1 MYTTAFK
8 KLTSGSA
15 RSYKEASQWLPGGVS
30 ANIKYFSPYPLVMK
44 RADGPYLFD
53 IDGNRYIDYNLSYG
67 ALILGHGHPVITQVI
82 QSQIHELGTSAF
94 GTPHLLEQEMA
105 KLLVQLYPGIEKVRY
120 THSGMEA
127 ALLAIRLATAWTG
140 KKKIAKF
147 EGHYHGSFDQV
158 LVSVNPSQRSLHQ
171 APVATADSYGMP
183 DEIMKNTLVLPFND
197 IEQTRAILQ
206 KHSHEVGA
214 VILEPVQAGYIPPDP
229 AFLKELREL
238 TRKWKIA
245 LIFDEVKTGFRT
257 GLSGAQGYY
266 GVTPD
271 LTALGKVVGGGFPIG
286 VVGGR
291 EEIMELCSPVR
302 GKDILSAEADG
313 AQDKPLFHS
322 GTHNGHPLILAAGL
336 ATLRL
341 LLDNTEIYREL
352 EQNTWELR
360 RGMEQ
365 ILDKYGIPGKTVG
378 VGSIFNLVMTSQ
390 PVRQIQDVLQS
401 DQALRKKLDAFLLE
415 KGIYVKPLNRFSM
428 SVTHTRAIVDE
439 TLDRFERGI
448 RNLTG
453 KEDFVAAR
461 T

>member
-1 MYTTAFK
+1 MYTIAFK
-8 KLTSGSA
+8 EFTSGSA
-15 RSYKEASQWLPGGVS
+15 RSYREACQWLPGGVS

-44 RADGPYLFD
+44 RADGPCLVD

-67 ALILGHGHPVITQVI
+67 ALILGHGHPAITGVI
-82 QSQIHELGTSAF
+82 QSQLQELGTSAF
-94 GTPHLLEQEMA
+94 GTPHLLEQKMA
-105 KLLVQLYPGIEKVRY
+105 KLLVQLYPSIEKIRY

-158 LVSVNPSQRSLHQ
+158 LVSVNPSQRSTNQ
-171 APVATADSYGMP
+171 VPVATADSFGLP
-183 DEIMKNTLVLPFND
+183 DEITKNTLVLPFND
-197 IEQTRAILQ
+197 IEQTKALLDQ
-206 KHSHEVGA
+206 HSHEIGA

-238 TRKWKIA
+238 THKWNMV
-245 LIFDEVKTGFRT
+245 LIFDEVKTGFRV
-257 GLSGAQGYY
+257 GLSGAQGFY
-266 GVTPD
+266 GVSPD
-271 LTALGKVVGGGFPIG
+271 LTVLGKVLGGGFPIG

-302 GKDILSAEADG
+302 GKDILSAESGG
-313 AQDKPLFHS
+313 AISIPLFHS

-336 ATLRL
+336 ATLQL
-341 LLDNTEIYREL
+341 LENKEIYQEL
-352 EQNTWELR
+352 EQNTLKLCK
-360 RGMEQ
+360 GMER
-365 ILDKYGIPGKTVG
+365 ILNEYGIPGKTVG
-378 VGSIFNLVMTSQ
+378 AGSIFNLVMTDQ

-415 KGIYVKPLNRFSM
+415 QGIYVKPLNRFSM
-428 SVTHTRAIVDE
+428 SVTHTREIVGE
-439 TLDRFERGI
+439 TLARFERGVRHLI
-448 RNLTG
+448 G
-453 KEDFVAAR
+453 KEDFVVAR